1 MASSKLDSKFNEA
14 LFDTYSDEE
23 VMYHAENSPN
33 LTTTRIE
40 SIRVLSHNLVAKALP
55 WPQNHL
61 DEIDAMEKARSVG
74 VNVPA
79 IRRVVP
85 YPEEGHL
92 IVMERIHGETLEQ
105 LWPRLGI
112 LATIRIAWQ
121 VRSFISALRTVT
133 TQKTGGLHSG
143 QVRSEWVQGI
153 NGPVP
158 HASPSVFCHYL
169 NWWLMKARPSNCQ
182 PLPQLLLSPPRDHVL
197 VHQDLAPRN
206 MILDSNGHVWLVD
219 WGYSGFYPAFM
230 EYLGMEGPELAMPWL
245 AARTYIAWWGRLR
258 WSLFRLI
265 ACGYSRLHSKGRA
278 ALAIVRQR
286 SLRYKLEKPVHSARY

>member
-14 LFDTYSDEE
+14 LFNTYSDEE

-40 SIRVLSHNLVAKALP
+40 SIRVLSHNLVAKSLP

-79 IRRVVP
+79 IRRIVP
-85 YPEEGHL
+85 FPEEGHL
-92 IVMERIHGETLEQ
+92 IVMERIHGKTLEQ

-112 LATIRIAWQ
+112 WATIRIAWQ

-143 QVRSEWVQGI
+143 
-153 NGPVP
+153 
-158 HASPSVFCHYL
+158 
-169 NWWLMKARPSNCQ
+169 K
-182 PLPQLLLSPPRDHVL
+182 
-197 VHQDLAPRN
+197 
-206 MILDSNGHVWLVD
+206 
-219 WGYSGFYPAFM
+219 
-230 EYLGMEGPELAMPWL
+230 
-245 AARTYIAWWGRLR
+245 
-258 WSLFRLI
+258 
-265 ACGYSRLHSKGRA
+265 
-278 ALAIVRQR
+278 
-286 SLRYKLEKPVHSARY
+286 VHSDTAGKTRGSST